1 MTALSPAA
9 PRRLRSIAGGR
20 GFGTLL
26 ATELRVWLR
35 DGATVFFGLA
45 FPTVLLAGVGF
56 AIPGMREPIA
66 GLGEPWTGL
75 TPIAAYLPVI
85 LAVSIATPALTTMP
99 VWFAQYRE
107 RGVLRRLST
116 TPMRPQGIIA
126 VQLLIHLA
134 ATVVAAVVALLVGQ
148 LAFGLVAP
156 AHPWTV
162 LVSFLLGVAA
172 MFSLGILIASRVGK
186 GSAASGLGSLLYFP
200 MLFFAG
206 VWTPGPVMPETVAAI
221 AKFTP
226 LGATAQAMNTGWFE
240 DGFPALRIA
249 VLAVWTAVL
258 LPLGVKLFRWQ

>member
-1 MTALSPAA
+1 MTAATPTA
-9 PRRLRSIAGGR
+9 PRGLRSIVGGR

-26 ATELRVWLR
+26 ATEFRVWLR
-35 DGATVFFGLA
+35 DGATVFFGLV
-45 FPTVLLAGVGF
+45 FPTVLLVGVGF
-56 AIPGMREPIA
+56 AIPGMREPIEDLPA
-66 GLGEPWTGL
+66 PWTGL

-116 TPMRPQGIIA
+116 TPMRPQGIVA
-126 VQLLIHLA
+126 VQLLIHLG
-134 ATVVAAVVALLVGQ
+134 ATVVAAIAALLVGQ
-148 LAFGLVAP
+148 LAFGLAAP

-162 LVSFLLGVAA
+162 LAAFLLGMGA
-172 MFSLGILIASRVGK
+172 MFSLGILVASRVGRA
-186 GSAASGLGSLLYFP
+186 SAASGLGSLLYFP

-206 VWTPGPVMPETVAAI
+206 VWTPGPVMPDAIAAV

-226 LGATAQAMNTGWFE
+226 LGATAQAMNAGWFE
-240 DGFPALRIA
+240 EGFPALQVV

-258 LPLGVKLFRWQ
+258 LPLGVRLFRWR

>member
-1 MTALSPAA
+1 MTAVTPAA
-9 PRRLRSIAGGR
+9 PGRPRSIVGR

-26 ATELRVWLR
+26 ATEFRVWLR
-35 DGATVFFGLA
+35 DGATVFFALV
-45 FPTVLLAGVGF
+45 FPTVLLVGVGF
-56 AIPGMREPIA
+56 AIPGMREPIED
-66 GLGEPWTGL
+66 LGEPWVGL

-134 ATVVAAVVALLVGQ
+134 ATVVAAVVALVLGQ
-148 LAFGLVAP
+148 VVFGLAAP

-162 LVSFLLGVAA
+162 LAAFVLGVGA
-172 MFSLGILIASRVGK
+172 MFSLGILIASRVSK
-186 GSAASGLGSLLYFP
+186 GSAASGIGSLLYFP

-206 VWTPGPVMPETVAAI
+206 VWTPGPVMPDTVAAI
-221 AKFTP
+221 ATFTP
-226 LGATAQAMNTGWFE
+226 LGATAQAMNAGWFS
-240 DGFPALRIA
+240 DGFPTLRIV
-249 VLAVWTAVL
+249 VLAAWTAVL
-258 LPLGVKLFRWQ
+258 LPLGVRLFRWQ